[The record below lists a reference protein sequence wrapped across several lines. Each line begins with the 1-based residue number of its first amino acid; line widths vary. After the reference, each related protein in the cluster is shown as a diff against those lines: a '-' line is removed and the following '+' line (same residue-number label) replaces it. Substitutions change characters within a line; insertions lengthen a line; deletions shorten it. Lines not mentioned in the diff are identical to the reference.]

1 MFPGGKIEFK
11 KDGLKITI
19 CRPIPA
25 VCGVVNPGGVVM
37 SYF

>member
-19 CRPIPA
+19 CRAITA